1 MNKSNIHT
9 MIKNKSFNS
18 ILNKKYSNTNL
29 YSNIN
34 NKYKK
39 ISLLNKSS
47 SFKILHSRNPTH
59 SQRNISFINKK
70 KQKLDDELSVAL
82 FQNNE
87 IELVQ
92 NLNLDSDRDLCSNS
106 ILKEQLKNKINP
118 MNLTLLYSS
127 GQKSKRPT
135 LPKISFGSTNILEN
149 EKKINNFKQKFTKNR
164 QTILFEQELN
174 NKLRNVN
181 EIFQSQKEKRD
192 KLYDNYGKILKE
204 LDNINLD
211 LQILNNQK
219 SKHNSPQKRRQSRID
234 MLSRRKSIS
243 KASFKDNTY
252 ESNNSKSNSR
262 QFEGSDTN
270 REKSNNEITEVKNE
284 NNEEI
289 KEENKENKEENKND
303 NQNENNRF
311 NRRLSV
317 IQALYQEQ
325 KKKDLERRIKYE
337 HMLESKRELKQ
348 IKSSLNSVSSEI
360 NELKL
365 NKNNIKQTL
374 MRHYQE
380 LLYNGKEVRNE
391 GLIWIIKSIWK
402 LGENVPMSFMP
413 TFLDYKGIKFLFN
426 LAIKSVELETQKK
439 YMLKLKDNLRSELN
453 NIAQKNEKEKKVTTY
468 KYNEKN
474 KYESHK
480 KEKKYPFLFK
490 TNLLIKNEQLPRS
503 LSQEFV
509 KSFYHSNQHFDMN
522 ISSKIMS
529 HNNEDEEDEIF
540 KSNIKEISKIF
551 ENKDNSF
558 DIIKMPMINEKH
570 KLEEKIKE
578 LEAEIQNMK
587 DNEIKRIFKEYID
600 NDYQNKYHAPIDVVL
615 GALLGEHSR
624 NIHVNKFN
632 SFKKEYL
639 DEMKNIRFYEYTK
652 RKS

>member
-1 MNKSNIHT
+1 MNKDNIHS
-9 MIKNKSFNS
+9 MIKNKSFNN
-18 ILNKKYSNTNL
+18 ILNKKFCNISL
-29 YSNIN
+29 YNNIN

-39 ISLLNKSS
+39 ISLFNNSTSYKFFHNK
-47 SFKILHSRNPTH
+47 NPSH
-59 SQRNISFINKK
+59 SQRSISFNKK
-70 KQKLDDELSVAL
+70 RQQKLDDELSVAL

-92 NLNLDSDRDLCSNS
+92 NLNLDSDRNLCSNL

-118 MNLTLLYSS
+118 MNLSWLYPS
-127 GQKSKRPT
+127 GQKAENKRPT
-135 LPKISFGSTNILEN
+135 LPKINFGPMNIILEN
-149 EKKINNFKQKFTKNR
+149 EKKINNFKQKFKNNR
-164 QTILFEQELN
+164 QTFLFEQDLN
-174 NKLRNVN
+174 NKLRHIN
-181 EIFQSQKEKRD
+181 EIYQIQKEKRD
-192 KLYDNYGKILKE
+192 KLYKNYDKALKE
-204 LDNINLD
+204 LDNVNLD

-219 SKHNSPQKRRQSRID
+219 SKHNSSQKRRQSKID
-234 MLSRRKSIS
+234 MLSRRRSIS
-243 KASFKDNTY
+243 KASLRDNTY
-252 ESNNSKSNSR
+252 ESNNSRSNSK
-262 QFEGSDTN
+262 QFDGSETK
-270 REKSNNEITEVKNE
+270 RENSNNEITEV
-284 NNEEI
+284 NNEI
-289 KEENKENKEENKND
+289 KEENKNE
-303 NQNENNRF
+303 NQNENNRL

-325 KKKDLERRIKYE
+325 KKKDLEKRIKYE
-337 HMLESKRELKQ
+337 QMLESKRELKQ
-348 IKSSLNSVSSEI
+348 LKSSINSVGSEI
-360 NELKL
+360 NELKI
-365 NKNNIKQTL
+365 NKNNIKQKL

-426 LAIKSVELETQKK
+426 LAIKSVELENKKK
-439 YMLKLKDNLRSELN
+439 YILKIKNNLCSELN
-453 NIAQKNEKEKKVTTY
+453 NIAKKNEIEKKVTY
-468 KYNEKN
+468 KYKEKN
-474 KYESHK
+474 KYESPK
-480 KEKKYPFLFK
+480 KGKKYPFLFK
-490 TNLLIKNEQLPRS
+490 TNLLIKNKELPRS

-509 KSFYHSNQHFDMN
+509 KSFYHSNKHFDMN
-522 ISSKIMS
+522 ISSKILS

-540 KSNIKEISKIF
+540 KSNMKEMSKIF

-558 DIIKMPMINEKH
+558 DIIKMPMIREKN

-600 NDYQNKYHAPIDVVL
+600 NDYQNKYHASIDVVL

-624 NIHVNKFN
+624 NIQVNKFN